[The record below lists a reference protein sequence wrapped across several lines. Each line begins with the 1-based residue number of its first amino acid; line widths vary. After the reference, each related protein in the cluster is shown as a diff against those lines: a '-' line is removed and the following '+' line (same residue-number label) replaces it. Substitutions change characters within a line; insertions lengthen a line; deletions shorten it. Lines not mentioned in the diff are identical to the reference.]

1 MDANGTVTTKNVG
14 PVAWWNNLNY
24 DLINPSPSGEYSTI
38 LLGQNSSTKNWD
50 TLQVNLPDSV
60 SLSGIDADIYSYLR
74 LKFDLRDSTFQTT
87 EPMELKSVQFDYQ
100 SLSDVYVEREDFNFR
115 QDSLLQ
121 GYPVTF
127 DFKARSIGELPAD
140 SLSLSF
146 FLNGMDSLIFKPV
159 VSVPADSFSNT
170 VEYTVDTRGLLFEN
184 KITAYGEQNKR
195 EYFYFNNLIDQKFFV
210 ARDSTRPIFD
220 VLFDDQ
226 EIINGDIVSSRPEVV
241 ITLEDNSP
249 LPLDTTLF
257 TIVHNNKPLRFY
269 QPELDWNYEGV
280 GSPFIITWTPTLPDT
295 LRKLSP
301 IEKNTLEILAK
312 DKSGNFFDSTSYRVT
327 FYVYN
332 DNNIDIVYN
341 YPNPFSSSTYFTFIL
356 QGQEKPSE
364 VEIKIFTIAGR
375 LIRDIKLS
383 SSDLISNFNKIYW
396 DGKDEDGDEIGNGV
410 YLYKVIATFS
420 DQTKTITQKLAK
432 VR

>member
-1 MDANGTVTTKNVG
+1 M
-14 PVAWWNNLNY
+14 
-24 DLINPSPSGEYSTI
+24 
-38 LLGQNSSTKNWD
+38 
-50 TLQVNLPDSV
+50 
-60 SLSGIDADIYSYLR
+60 
-74 LKFDLRDSTFQTT
+74 
-87 EPMELKSVQFDYQ
+87 
-100 SLSDVYVEREDFNFR
+100 
-115 QDSLLQ
+115 
-121 GYPVTF
+121 
-127 DFKARSIGELPAD
+127 
-140 SLSLSF
+140 
-146 FLNGMDSLIFKPV
+146 KPV

-184 KITAYGEQNKR
+184 KITSYGELKKR
-195 EYFYFNNLIDQKFFV
+195 EYFYFNNLTDQKFFV

-249 LPLDTTLF
+249 LPLDTSYF

-312 DKSGNFFDSTSYRVT
+312 DASGNFFDSTSYRVT
-327 FYVYN
+327 FFVYN
-332 DNNIDIVYN
+332 DNNIDKVYN

-356 QGQEKPSE
+356 QGLEKPSE